1 MRNKAFLPL
10 MEQICM
16 LLFFAVA
23 AAICLQGFAKANQ
36 LSHAQQER
44 DRAVVAVQNA
54 AEVLKYARGDLNST
68 ADILHGHFDGT
79 VVTAFYD
86 AQWKPTLQ
94 SGNAAFSLRVAP
106 LSNDTPFLGSANIQA
121 LRGEEIIFELN
132 VCWQEVQ

>member
-1 MRNKAFLPL
+1 
-10 MEQICM
+10 M

-106 LSNDTPFLGSANIQA
+106 FPMTPLFWAPQIFRRYVAKKSSLS
-121 LRGEEIIFELN
+121 
-132 VCWQEVQ
+132 